1 MEIAVGRNVGAE
13 IESAERAP
21 AGALQ
26 DARLSPLI
34 ATVWVDVRTCVRAR
48 VPECPCASKRPVFC
62 MCT

>member
-1 MEIAVGRNVGAE
+1 MGAE

-62 MCT
+62 VCT